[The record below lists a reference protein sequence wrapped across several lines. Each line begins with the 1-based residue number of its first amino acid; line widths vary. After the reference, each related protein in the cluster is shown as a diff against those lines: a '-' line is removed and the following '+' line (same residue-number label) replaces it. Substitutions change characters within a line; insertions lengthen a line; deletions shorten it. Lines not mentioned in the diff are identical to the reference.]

1 MRKQILKGF
10 TMLTLIVAVSFMT
23 SGGSANGQSS
33 RVVVADIPFDFNV
46 GGKALTAGEYTVKA
60 FTAKGDILAISN
72 KQSNNTAVRLTHS
85 IEAGGAPKQSKL
97 VFHRYGQRYFLS
109 EVWSNG
115 ERTGRQLLK
124 SREERAIE
132 SQLAAIPSKSELA
145 SSAYEIVEIVAMVR

>member
-1 MRKQILKGF
+1 MRKQILKSF
-10 TMLTLIVAVSFMT
+10 TMLVLIVAVSFMA
-23 SGGSANGQSS
+23 SVASANGQSS
-33 RVVVADIPFDFNV
+33 CMIVADIPFDFNV
-46 GGKALTAGEYTVKA
+46 GGKVLTAGEYTVKA
-60 FTAKGDILAISN
+60 FTANGDALAISN
-72 KQSNNTAVRLTHS
+72 YESKTDAIRLTLS
-85 IEAGGAPKQSKL
+85 IQGSKVPEQAKL

-109 EVWSNG
+109 EVWSSG